1 MIVPRY
7 APGRWQAVVTD
18 GHICLLPPEVDPDTV
33 VALWTAVREGA
44 GLTAQLQLLLAGGLD
59 ALPPFALVALE
70 RERVHVVVRGDVE
83 VHVDGDEPRTVRGR
97 RVATWH
103 EDVVDRAG
111 GVVVR
116 VLDAGSAA
124 DARLPVL
131 SAVVAADAVAVELR
145 SGTSGTA
152 PGSGAAEPVA
162 APEPALAPAAP
173 TPSVV
178 ERSPEPAAE
187 PVVERVPE
195 PVAAPEPAGG
205 SAPEP
210 EREREPA
217 VEPQPEPEPEPEAE
231 PEAEPVTRPTW
242 APVQQPR
249 QAAQEEGPAPSDDA
263 PDRPAAASP
272 EVPVA
277 VAAAPTTA
285 DGLDDLEHTVLHA
298 ATDTSVGL
306 PLAEVAEGL
315 RGAVP
320 APAPPPSHESLPEAA
335 PAPAVEDE
343 AAPATVPPATPA
355 APDAPAAPDDVAAP
369 DDADHDGTTVLSTD
383 VVALRR
389 ALPDWAGDGIPG
401 PLAVPAADRPA
412 PAKIRLSSGLVVSL
426 TRPVLL
432 GRAPQ
437 VSRVSN
443 REMPRLVTVA
453 SPRQDISR
461 THAEVRMDGDDVL
474 VTDLRS
480 TNGVLLLRQGHGPQR
495 LHPGEPTVVEPGVSV
510 DLGEGVTF
518 VVERGA

>member
-18 GHICLLPPEVDPDTV
+18 GHICLLPPDVDPDTV
-33 VALWTAVREGA
+33 VALWSAVREGA

-97 RVATWH
+97 RVATWQ
-103 EDVVDRAG
+103 EDVIDGAG
-111 GVVVR
+111 AVVVR
-116 VLDAGSAA
+116 VLDAGTGT

-131 SAVVAADAVAVELR
+131 SAVVPADVVAVDLR
-145 SGTSGTA
+145 SGGGRSV
-152 PGSGAAEPVA
+152 AAEGDAVPAAAPVA
-162 APEPALAPAAP
+162 APA
-173 TPSVV
+173 
-178 ERSPEPAAE
+178 
-187 PVVERVPE
+187 PE
-195 PVAAPEPAGG
+195 PVAAERAPERVDAERAPEPVAAVPAPEPAVR
-205 SAPEP
+205 PEH
-210 EREREPA
+210 
-217 VEPQPEPEPEPEAE
+217 VVDPEPEAAVDPE
-231 PEAEPVTRPTW
+231 PAVDPDPRPVVRPAW
-242 APVQQPR
+242 APVARDAQ
-249 QAAQEEGPAPSDDA
+249 QAAAEAGPSSSVG
-263 PDRPAAASP
+263 RQSNGAAATP
-272 EVPVA
+272 PVRVA
-277 VAAAPTTA
+277 LAAAPTTA
-285 DGLDDLEHTVLHA
+285 DGLEDLEHTVLHA

-306 PLAEVAEGL
+306 PLADVAGSPASAVP
-315 RGAVP
+315 GPAAVP
-320 APAPPPSHESLPEAA
+320 APEVLPGAT
-335 PAPAVEDE
+335 PAPAAAEDQPASSSPH
-343 AAPATVPPATPA
+343 AAE
-355 APDAPAAPDDVAAP
+355 
-369 DDADHDGTTVLSTD
+369 DDADHDGTTVLSSD

-389 ALPDWAGDGIPG
+389 QLPDWAGDGVPG

-518 VVERGA
+518 VVEPGA

>member
-7 APGRWQAVVTD
+7 GPGSWQAVVTD
-18 GHICLLPPEVDPDTV
+18 GHVCLLPPDVDVDTV
-33 VALWTAVREGA
+33 GALWTAVREGA

-70 RERVHVVVRGDVE
+70 RDRVHVVVRGDVE
-83 VHVDGDEPRTVRGR
+83 VQVHGDEPRTVRGR
-97 RVATWH
+97 RVATWQ
-103 EDVVDRAG
+103 EEVVDGAD
-111 GVVVR
+111 GVVAR
-116 VLDAGSAA
+116 VLDGGTVE

-131 SAVVAADAVAVELR
+131 SAVVHADVVAVDLR
-145 SGTSGTA
+145 SRTA
-152 PGSGAAEPVA
+152 RSASASEAAPVPATASVARPAGAALAESQPVAEPAPAPVVEPEPVPVLQ
-162 APEPALAPAAP
+162 PEPVPVAQPEALAE
-173 TPSVV
+173 S
-178 ERSPEPAAE
+178 EPESEPE
-187 PVVERVPE
+187 PVVM
-195 PVAAPEPAGG
+195 
-205 SAPEP
+205 
-210 EREREPA
+210 
-217 VEPQPEPEPEPEAE
+217 
-231 PEAEPVTRPTW
+231 PTW
-242 APVQQPR
+242 APVTPR
-249 QAAQEEGPAPSDDA
+249 RQSGAAGAPDSGPHGAPESSPRRSPGPDA
-263 PDRPAAASP
+263 PVASP
-272 EVPVA
+272 LVPVA

-285 DGLDDLEHTVLHA
+285 DGLGDLEHTVLHA

-306 PLAEVAEGL
+306 PLADLAGAPASVAPTASAP
-315 RGAVP
+315 AVP
-320 APAPPPSHESLPEAA
+320 APEAPAPEAVPPAA
-335 PAPAVEDE
+335 PAPEVPR
-343 AAPATVPPATPA
+343 PADPA
-355 APDAPAAPDDVAAP
+355 
-369 DDADHDGTTVLSTD
+369 DDADHDGTTVLSSD

-389 ALPDWAGDGIPG
+389 QLPEWAGEGFPG

-480 TNGVLLLRQGHGPQR
+480 TNGVLLLRQGQGPQR